1 MDNCRSVV
9 CEHSPI
15 DGRPRAHRI
24 QRWYAISGSDIASV
38 HDGGRRPSP
47 ERVPAPMTT
56 SRTSTLLERRLATQ
70 AVSMQVAPRS
80 IAACVRRCCPKNN
93 VPSFRCMTAARCRR
107 GHASNSTRSGSRG
120 DAPRDRRDGGR
131 DGGQIC
137 HPGSTQQHQCERRLV
152 GIVVAR
158 GLLRRFARRRPT
170 QAAMICAS
178 LGEQDRPPRSTSS
191 QLQRSAS

>member
-47 ERVPAPMTT
+47 ERVPVPMTT

-131 DGGQIC
+131 DGGRYV
-137 HPGSTQQHQCERRLV
+137 TRDRRNNISV
-152 GIVVAR
+152 SVAWS
-158 GLLRRFARRRPT
+158 
-170 QAAMICAS
+170 AS
-178 LGEQDRPPRSTSS
+178 LWLAACSEDSPDGGRRK
-191 QLQRSAS
+191 LR